1 MLKMEMDILVFDE
14 KCKNPKVGSRMI
26 WYVIGAEFPTVLSS
40 SCLANVVSEKSPKS
54 RNKQQIKRI

>member
-54 RNKQQIKRI
+54 RNK